1 MSVLPFLLHYGHMPS
16 RVRLFAA
23 ILAAFALL
31 MPVHAYASSSGSHG
45 RPQLLARA
53 GHGDAAVEALGA
65 RLPAAATLNRMSAA
79 RLREILT
86 TDPTAWIGQDG
97 QLYYVEKAETLTA
110 DNAGLVAGAAT
121 ASYPASQT
129 FALHS
134 LPGSTH
140 TVYLDFNG
148 ATVSG
153 TWWNANGG
161 MPARYYTGFTLDSDP
176 STFTSA
182 ELAYIQEVWRIVAE
196 KYSPFDIDV
205 TTQDPGDAG
214 YNRNGLSDQTYG
226 DHVLITDDAGAVT
239 SACSGSCSGIAL
251 VGMFNDSW
259 RTDSYF
265 EPAWVFSS
273 KTSHSPVLTA
283 HAVAHEVGHT
293 LGLSHDGDT
302 SGHEYSSGHG
312 NWFPLMGSSARAVG
326 QFSMGE
332 YAGANN
338 HEDDLAVIAAHGAPL
353 RPDDHGDVPANADT
367 LATGSVA
374 DGVIGTRTDVD
385 VFAVDHACTTNLTAA
400 ATGVGPGAS
409 LDLSLTVLRADGTV
423 VGSANPTSGQ
433 DTSVW
438 PYVPTGMGASLT
450 VPAGVGT
457 YYVRIDGVGKGD
469 PVTDG
474 YSDYDS
480 LGEYRLAISACDG
493 TMPPTTTFA
502 TTTASATSSV
512 HAPSAPRIGWA
523 TSGRRGGAITAK
535 ARWSA
540 PASSGGAAIRGYKV
554 RAQRLDSSGR
564 VVQVFTTRML
574 TAGTRAA
581 ALRLT
586 RGHYR
591 FRVIAYNR
599 VGSSPLS
606 AASRMVSAR

>member
-1 MSVLPFLLHYGHMPS
+1 MPS
-16 RVRLFAA
+16 RIRAAAA
-23 ILAAFALL
+23 ILAALALL
-31 MPVHAYASSSGSHG
+31 TPVHAYASGSDRSA

-53 GHGDAAVEALGA
+53 GHGDAVVEALGA
-65 RLPAAATLNRMSAA
+65 RLPAAATLNRMSTA
-79 RLREILT
+79 RLREILS
-86 TDPTAWIGQDG
+86 TDPTAWIGKDG
-97 QLYYVEKAETLTA
+97 QLYYVEKAEALTA
-110 DNAGLVAGAAT
+110 GTAGVVAGAAT

-140 TVYLDFNG
+140 TIFLDFNG

-161 MPARYYTGFTLDSDP
+161 MPARFYTGFTLDSDP

-196 KYSPFDIDV
+196 KYAPFDIDV

-214 YNRNGLSDQTYG
+214 YNRSGPTDQTYG

-239 SACSGSCSGIAL
+239 SACGGSCSGIAL
-251 VGMFNDSW
+251 VGMFNDTW
-259 RTDSYF
+259 RSDSYF

-283 HAVAHEVGHT
+283 HTVAHEVGHT

-312 NWFPLMGSSARAVG
+312 NWFPLMGSSIRAVG

-338 HEDDLAVIAAHGAPL
+338 QEDDLAVIAAHGAPL
-353 RPDDHGDVPANADT
+353 RVDDHGDTLQNADT

-374 DGVIGTRTDVD
+374 DGVIGTRTDLD

-400 ATGVGPGAS
+400 ATGIGPGAS
-409 LDLSLTVLRADGTV
+409 LDLSLTILRADGTV

-450 VPAGVGT
+450 VPAGNGT
-457 YYVRIDGVGKGD
+457 YYVRIDGVGKGS
-469 PVTDG
+469 PATDG

-493 TMPPTTTFA
+493 TMPTTATFATPTTT
-502 TTTASATSSV
+502 SV

-540 PASSGGAAIRGYKV
+540 PASTGGAAILGYKV

-564 VVQVFTTRML
+564 VVRVYTTSML
-574 TAGTRAA
+574 SSGSRAA
-581 ALRLT
+581 ALRLA

-591 FRVIAYNR
+591 FRVVAYNR
-599 VGSSPLS
+599 IGSSPLS